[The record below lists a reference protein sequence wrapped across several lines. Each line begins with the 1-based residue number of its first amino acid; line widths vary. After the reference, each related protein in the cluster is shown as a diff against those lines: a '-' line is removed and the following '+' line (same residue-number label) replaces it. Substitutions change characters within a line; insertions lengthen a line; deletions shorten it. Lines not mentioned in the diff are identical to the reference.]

1 MGDKVPKVTWTGI
14 RQAPALR
21 ELRQRGDMNFCHLT
35 GAVTGGSTGCYG
47 DTRVLPMEQVVEGSG
62 QEGPVGR
69 ASRAGLKERVRVHIQ
84 TSVCSRVCALVTYGW
99 LVRFSAGHQPPPSSG
114 NERYSLRLFVP
125 RPVPSAA
132 PPFPTASTGTDMWPR
147 PANQSAAS
155 VSPRNRFGSSQSRPS
170 LGFFCW
176 SWWEKLPLAFPGG
189 VQLEVEAWGSPSW
202 LHGAC
207 PGVVGETE
215 AIFAERSR
223 DGNER

>member
-1 MGDKVPKVTWTGI
+1 MGI
-14 RQAPALR
+14 RQAPALW
-21 ELRQRGDMNFCHLT
+21 ELWQRGDINFCHLT
-35 GAVTGGSTGCYG
+35 GAVPGGSTGCYG
-47 DTRVLPMEQVVEGSG
+47 DSRVLPMEQVVEGSG

-69 ASRAGLKERVRVHIQ
+69 VSPAGLKERVRVHIQ
-84 TSVCSRVCALVTYGW
+84 TSVCSCVCALVIYGW

-114 NERYSLRLFVP
+114 NERYSLRVFVP

-132 PPFPTASTGTDMWPR
+132 PPFPTVSTGTDMWPR

-155 VSPRNRFGSSQSRPS
+155 VSPRNRPI
-170 LGFFCW
+170 
-176 SWWEKLPLAFPGG
+176 KAFPGIFL
-189 VQLEVEAWGSPSW
+189 LELVGETPSCFPRRGGARGGGLGSPSW

-207 PGVVGETE
+207 PGVVGEPE